1 MTIETHADDNRN
13 HASWDGDVFA
23 SLNEA
28 RNNDRETIRVFHL
41 VLVNSTD
48 YRLCHYNWHD
58 KEPFFSLGF
67 VL

>member
-13 HASWDGDVFA
+13 HASWDSDVFA

-28 RNNDRETIRVFHL
+28 RNNDRETIRMFRL
-41 VLVNSTD
+41 ELVNSTD
-48 YRLCHYNWHD
+48 YRFCHYGWHY
-58 KEPFFSLGF
+58 KEPFISFGF

>member
-13 HASWDGDVFA
+13 HASRDGDVFA

-48 YRLCHYNWHD
+48 YRLCHYN
-58 KEPFFSLGF
+58 
-67 VL
+67 